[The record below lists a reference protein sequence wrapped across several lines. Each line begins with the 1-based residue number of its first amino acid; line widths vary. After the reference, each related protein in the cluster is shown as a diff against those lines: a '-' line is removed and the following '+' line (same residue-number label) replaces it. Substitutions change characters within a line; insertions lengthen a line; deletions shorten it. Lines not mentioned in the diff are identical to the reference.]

1 MPYNRSRR
9 ARRNRRQRLNQILIV
24 ALLIILFGIVGMAV
38 HLIQKYTPTKD
49 RMDSSAYYGITNEE
63 EIPLIFGTEILEMT
77 GRLADGQIYVP
88 LEAVNGWLNKRFYWD
103 ANENILI
110 YTTPTEKMIIT
121 PQSDTYMAGEEKRK
135 ADGFICMA
143 LEDIVYVN
151 ISFVKQF
158 TDIEYTLL
166 EEPSRLV
173 VQYQWSGVQVVKVKE
188 DTQVR
193 YRGGIKSEILT
204 DVAKGTVLRMVDDLD
219 DWKCV
224 ATEEIGRAA
233 CRARV

>member
-38 HLIQKYTPTKD
+38 HLIQKYTPTKE

-63 EIPLIFGTEILEMT
+63 EIPLIFGTEILETT
-77 GRLADGQIYVP
+77 GRLADGEIYVP
-88 LEAVNGWLNKRFYWD
+88 LEAVNSYLNKRFYWD

-135 ADGFICMA
+135 ALQA
-143 LEDIVYVN
+143 LPSARIPPL
-151 ISFVKQF
+151 SFR
-158 TDIEYTLL
+158 LL
-166 EEPSRLV
+166 FPYCPSAPCNT
-173 VQYQWSGVQVVKVKE
+173 S
-188 DTQVR
+188 
-193 YRGGIKSEILT
+193 IKP
-204 DVAKGTVLRMVDDLD
+204 
-219 DWKCV
+219 
-224 ATEEIGRAA
+224 ATES
-233 CRARV
+233 